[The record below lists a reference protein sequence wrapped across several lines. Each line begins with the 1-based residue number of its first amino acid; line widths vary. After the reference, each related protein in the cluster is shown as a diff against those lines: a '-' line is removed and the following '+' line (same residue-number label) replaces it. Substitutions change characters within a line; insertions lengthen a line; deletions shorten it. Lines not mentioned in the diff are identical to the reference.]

1 MGPPHVGTSSLL
13 MKDEVFHKD
22 MQDMHGVC
30 AGGERVTGVDLKLL
44 KDHEG
49 VSDVVLF

>member
-1 MGPPHVGTSSLL
+1 MGTSSLL

-30 AGGERVTGVDLKLL
+30 AGGG
-44 KDHEG
+44 EG
-49 VSDVVLF
+49 HGGGP